1 MQAPIALLAD
11 ASLRIHDYFTGLD
24 WLVIFLYL
32 GITTLVGHTMRGKQA
47 TISDFF
53 AGGRTLP
60 WMAVCGSIIAT
71 EISGVTFIGV
81 AGSVLAANGDFG
93 YMIWGIGSVI
103 GRVVVGLVFV
113 RVFFEDGVFSPYD
126 YMGKRIHPG
135 VKVLATA
142 FFTVGSILGQSV
154 RVLVAALPLTVV
166 TGWSFSLCILT
177 IGIFAVAWTLMGGMR
192 TVIWT
197 DVMQFFLFSFGG
209 AIALFWI
216 ITHLEGGW
224 SEFTSTAGEAGK
236 FGWWNMDWGFGPALH
251 YTFWVAVLAVPFQNL
266 TAFGVDQLNAQ
277 RMFCCKSPQDAAK
290 AVIWSSVGQL
300 LTLLM
305 LFVGAA
311 LFVWYLKHPPEGAVQ
326 SYLQFKDGVPK
337 GVDGGDAVFPAW
349 IVSELPPGMS
359 GLILAGVFAAAISS
373 LDSILAA
380 LSQTTV
386 SVLHRPELAVNESQ
400 HRALMSKSKIW
411 VVVWGLLLTAFTLLM
426 RYAKEEMKIPILPLA
441 FGMTAYT
448 MGPLLGMF
456 IAALLGK
463 GSLRGLVI
471 GSTVSFLL
479 VVFVRLDVWVLVDR
493 AGGDVSWLRHLP
505 TYISTQGEAGA
516 GFAVRPVLNF
526 VWMWP
531 LTFVITLFSGLA
543 WPSKRKKVLL
553 SDS

>member
-1 MQAPIALLAD
+1 MQVLPSVLAD
-11 ASLRIHDYFTGLD
+11 VPIRIHEFFTALD
-24 WLVIFLYL
+24 WIVIFTYL
-32 GITTLVGHTMRGKQA
+32 GATTLVGHLMRGKQS

-93 YMIWGIGSVI
+93 YMIWGVGSVI
-103 GRVVVGLVFV
+103 GRVLVGLIFV
-113 RVFFEDGVFSPYD
+113 RVFFEDGVYSPYD

-135 VKVLATA
+135 VKKLATA

-166 TGWSFSLCILT
+166 TGWSFPLCILI
-177 IGIFAVAWTLMGGMR
+177 IGIFAVGWTLMGGMR

-209 AIALFWI
+209 LLALFWI
-216 ITHLEGGW
+216 VGHLGGGW
-224 SEFTSTAGEAGK
+224 SEFSSSAADAGK
-236 FGWWNMDWGFGPALH
+236 FRWWSMDWGFGPALH

-266 TAFGVDQLNAQ
+266 SAFGVDQLNAQ
-277 RMFCCKSPQDAAK
+277 RMFCCKTPSDAAK
-290 AVIWSSVGQL
+290 AIIWSSVGQL

-311 LFVWYLKHPPEGAVQ
+311 LFVWYSKHPPEGAVE
-326 SYLQFKDGVPK
+326 SYLQFKNGVPT

-386 SVLHRPELAVNESQ
+386 SLLYQPERAKSHAHHRS
-400 HRALMSKSKIW
+400 LMLKSKLW
-411 VVVWGLLLTAFTLLM
+411 VVIWGVILTAFTLLM
-426 RYAKEEMKIPILPLA
+426 RYAKDEMNIPILPLA

-456 IAALLGK
+456 VVALLGK
-463 GSLRGLVI
+463 GSFRGLLI
-471 GSTVSFLL
+471 GSLASFLL
-479 VVFVRLDVWVLVDR
+479 VVFVRLDVWVLVQR
-493 AGGDVSWLRHLP
+493 AGGDVSWLSCLP
-505 TYISTQGEAGA
+505 TYLPVPDQTGG
-516 GFAVRPVLNF
+516 GLPVRPALNF

-531 LTFVITLFSGLA
+531 MTFVLTLVTGLF
-543 WPSKRKKVLL
+543 WPRQRGKAGL
-553 SDS
+553 